1 MLSRPAT
8 EVIEEIERLTQH
20 GFKEVVLTGVLIGAY
35 GAESGSGGPG
45 FEDLLEQISEIPAL
59 KRIRISSIEMRQVT
73 PRLLKLMAEPGAK
86 IVPHLHIPLQA
97 GDNKVL
103 RDMNRP
109 YTKEQYI
116 ELCQQVYAEV
126 PDVAITTDIMVGFP
140 TETEELFNST
150 IEVCRLVGYLKIHAF
165 RFSPRYGTPADKF
178 GDPIP
183 DAEKQRRSACLQEV
197 ERETSLAFAM
207 RYLGREVE
215 VLVENKRAREG
226 LWRGLTPNYL
236 TVEFEAQGELGGS
249 LIPVRIDSVEPGR
262 ILGTPV
268 LPAGKR
274 ALPMAA

>member
-1 MLSRPAT
+1 
-8 EVIEEIERLTQH
+8 
-20 GFKEVVLTGVLIGAY
+20 
-35 GAESGSGGPG
+35 
-45 FEDLLEQISEIPAL
+45 
-59 KRIRISSIEMRQVT
+59 MRQVT

-97 GDNKVL
+97 GDTNVL
-103 RDMNRP
+103 SDMNRP

-150 IEVCRLVGYLKIHAF
+150 IEVCQKVGYLKIHAF
-165 RFSPRYGTPADKF
+165 RFSPRYGTPADRF

-183 DAEKQRRSACLQEV
+183 DSEKQRRSACLQAI

-207 RYLGREVE
+207 RYLGREME
-215 VLVENKRAREG
+215 VLVENRRTREG

-236 TVEFEAQGELGGS
+236 TVEFEAEGELGGS
-249 LIPVRIDSVEPGR
+249 LVPIRIDSVAPGR